1 MELYGGQGQLVFY
14 GAFRERNLWI
24 FVEKKL
30 SIPNLVFLFLK
41 SLFEWVTHSITISA
55 FFLMEFF
62 DSLYLYR

>member
-1 MELYGGQGQLVFY
+1 MAGQLVFY

-41 SLFEWVTHSITISA
+41 SLFEWVTLYYH
-55 FFLMEFF
+55 L
-62 DSLYLYR
+62 SLFSYGVFRLIVLVSLIL